1 MFLKNFL
8 KISDILLDF
17 RRQKLVS
24 LESVA
29 KAKCLVGLGGCGVR
43 NCSLK
48 VVKYRQ
54 IIE

>member
-29 KAKCLVGLGGCGVR
+29 KAKCLVGWRGCDGKKLFFEGSEV
-43 NCSLK
+43 
-48 VVKYRQ
+48 
-54 IIE
+54 